1 MSRPTEAWCIVVV
14 AACAA
19 DPAYTLQVNV
29 QGLTTFR
36 LLADGQPMK
45 VEPLYENPAQA
56 RFSLERSYRSY
67 DAALDSPALRLE
79 VIDGATGER
88 LSVLEVSPGECDRRW
103 GGDIGVGTVVQE
115 TQGLQMTTGGVL
127 GQGCVKCRGESGIEF
142 KACP

>member
-1 MSRPTEAWCIVVV
+1 MSRPTRAWCIVVV

-45 VEPLYENPAQA
+45 VEPFYENPAQA

-67 DAALDSPALRLE
+67 DVALDSPALRLE

-88 LSVLEVSPGECDRRW
+88 LSVLEVRPGECERRW
-103 GGDIGVGTVVQE
+103 GGDIGIGTLVKEAQD
-115 TQGLQMTTGGVL
+115 LDMKAGGVL
-127 GQGCVKCRGESGIEF
+127 GQGCVACWAEGGAGF